1 MIFQKNAM
9 RNREI
14 FAAHRR
20 GEATGD
26 LARRYGISG
35 QTVGQIIR
43 AERHKIAVSVDA
55 FYKEMRSQEAGSQ
68 SRADLDPCRQ
78 KAAVTA

>member
-14 FAAHRR
+14 FAAYQH
-20 GEATGD
+20 GETTGD

-55 FYKEMRSQEAGSQ
+55 FYTEMRSQQAGPRPQ
-68 SRADLDPCRQ
+68 VELDQRLH
-78 KAAVTA
+78 KGAITV